1 MRVLAYTFDNG
12 FSTDFGRQNCERL
25 KKAMDIDHIYI
36 SMKDSELTKFYRAA
50 LKVTRNFCSIC
61 FHFMHYH
68 SHLLA
73 SRFGIPLIVNGRTR
87 SQIYQNALEEKGLE
101 PFELSHSLKAFEYQM
116 FGRLLDKLEGNSCVD
131 FLPDAEVTS
140 LSYFT
145 YHKVSDEEK
154 MAYLEKEI
162 GWERPKNAK
171 PHADCWAHAAAEK
184 LFLDKNGFPLRAG
197 ELAQMVRSG
206 ELSLE
211 DSRKILEEDRR
222 LYQSPDPEVLD
233 ALFERVG
240 MK

>member
-1 MRVLAYTFDNG
+1 M
-12 FSTDFGRQNCERL
+12 
-25 KKAMDIDHIYI
+25 
-36 SMKDSELTKFYRAA
+36 
-50 LKVTRNFCSIC
+50 TRNFCSIC

-154 MAYLEKEI
+154 I
-162 GWERPKNAK
+162 G
-171 PHADCWAHAAAEK
+171 
-184 LFLDKNGFPLRAG
+184 L
-197 ELAQMVRSG
+197 SG
-206 ELSLE
+206 EGDRLGNVPKTPSPTRTAGRTPRRKSCFWIKT
-211 DSRKILEEDRR
+211 DSPYAPESWRR
-222 LYQSPDPEVLD
+222 WCEAASFPWRIPEKSWRRTGGFTSPPPDPEVLD